1 MTRNPQG
8 FFSPFFHFSQSE
20 HIIDMKPY
28 HEQNDEMQK
37 EQESRPGWIGK
48 TDVELAR
55 LVYYVI
61 ECYLDNPNEESM
73 VHSIAKTLQRYRTY

>member
-1 MTRNPQG
+1 ME
-8 FFSPFFHFSQSE
+8 PF
-20 HIIDMKPY
+20 Y
-28 HEQNDEMQK
+28 EQNDEMQK
-37 EQESRPGWIGK
+37 EQESRPGWIGI

-55 LVYYVI
+55 LVYYVV